1 MKVLIQTSVGEL
13 VDKITILELKAL
25 HLRDAIKLENVKKE
39 LKLLESKLT
48 ELGIQNVRFEEL
60 RQGLGAVNSQI
71 WVIEDQIR
79 DQERKGLFGDDFIK
93 LARSV
98 YKKNDDRARIKR
110 EINELLG
117 SEPIE
122 EKSYQHY

>member
-1 MKVLIQTSVGEL
+1 MKVLIPTSVGEL

-60 RQGLGAVNSQI
+60 RQGLGAVNSQL

-117 SEPIE
+117 SELIE

>member
-79 DQERKGLFGDDFIK
+79 DQEIKGLFGDDFIK

-117 SEPIE
+117 SELIE

>member
-1 MKVLIQTSVGEL
+1 MKVFIQTSVGEL
-13 VDKITILELKAL
+13 VDKITILELKAG
-25 HLRDAIKLENVKKE
+25 HLRDAKGLENVKKE
-39 LKLLESKLT
+39 LGLLESKLK

-60 RQGLGAVNSQI
+60 RRGLSAVNSQL

-79 DQERKGLFGDDFIK
+79 DQERQGLFGDEFIE

-98 YKKNDDRARIKR
+98 YRKNDDRARIKR

-117 SEPIE
+117 SELIE
-122 EKSYQHY
+122 EKSYQDY